1 MLSSLSLSK
10 KLWSEMFSD
19 SIIYLSR
26 LSIFCFI
33 VVAGWVLKLTLC
45 AECWW
50 VLLGSIPVT
59 RKERGGIW
67 LKSEDKLLC
76 NLTALPCATEET
88 LDLKRLVE
96 GILHWDNRT
105 RSLCCCLYSP
115 FEVDC
120 LTKVVTLSE
129 VVLHC
134 RAIPEGADSWRL

>member
-10 KLWSEMFSD
+10 KLSSEMFRD
-19 SIIYLSR
+19 SIIYLSC

-33 VVAGWVLKLTLC
+33 VVAGWVLKLTLG

-50 VLLGSIPVT
+50 VLLGSILVT
-59 RKERGGIW
+59 RKEGGGIW
-67 LKSEDKLLC
+67 PKSEDKLLC
-76 NLTALPCATEET
+76 NLTALPCATGET

-96 GILHWDNRT
+96 GVLHWDKRT
-105 RSLCCCLYSP
+105 RSLYCCLYPP

-120 LTKVVTLSE
+120 LTKVGTLSE

-134 RAIPEGADSWRL
+134 WAIPEGADSWRL